1 MAKDKLHYDA
11 SGTTFKEA
19 FAEARGDGK
28 TTFEWNGT
36 KYNTR
41 LETPKSKA
49 KAEEPSEPENKVE
62 VEAPAA
68 AVKQEPAAAKKEE
81 KKYGIGPHGA
91 FAGIHKAISEFKT
104 PAEIN
109 SERRKSQ
116 SVARADSP
124 KKMAKGGSASSRGDG
139 IAQRGKTRGRII

>member
-36 KYNTR
+36 KYNTK
-41 LETPKSKA
+41 LETPKSKV
-49 KAEEPSEPENKVE
+49 KAEEPKSEDKEESESPV
-62 VEAPAA
+62 VAA
-68 AVKQEPAAAKKEE
+68 KQEPAPAKKEE

>member
-62 VEAPAA
+62 VEAPVAA
-68 AVKQEPAAAKKEE
+68 AKQEPAPAKKEE
-81 KKYGIGPHGA
+81 KKYGVGPHGA
-91 FAGIHKAISEFKT
+91 FAGIHKTLSDFHEK
-104 PAEIN
+104 
-109 SERRKSQ
+109 RM
-116 SVARADSP
+116 P
-124 KKMAKGGSASSRGDG
+124 KKMASGGKTSSASSRGDG